1 MDKDKVF
8 IEKITSYYT
17 SLQRGKQNPTKRVV
31 KVTFVITENPTQT
44 FVITENPTQRVARLY
59 NKRKKR
65 LTQLTVPWSPT
76 KYFAIAFNPIHGFYV
91 FILKRREK
99 ERKATP
105 RKYVSFIL
113 DWRLGP

>member
-8 IEKITSYYT
+8 IEETTSYYT
-17 SLQRGKQNPTKRVV
+17 SLQREKQNPTKRVV
-31 KVTFVITENPTQT
+31 KVT